1 MILLTE
7 GKFLTDLDRN
17 LKFFRKLL
25 LKKVG
30 DRLNRGENKHQNGNG
45 TLWRQIG
52 DSYLILYFP
61 QYSKDII
68 YGKVNAGCLQLF
80 IIQGFELLFRHRHCQ
95 SDPQQ
100 RLSSATHTHTHTH
113 FRELLLTFLELGESL
128 DCTRVRLYFER
139 NEEDCLL
146 RDGSSTATD
155 YFTDFKVI
163 LKNLN
168 WIGGRMVRNEDRGD
182 DTLLDK
188 LEYGDLLLSDERFLI
203 LEFEC

>member
-7 GKFLTDLDRN
+7 GKFLTDLDHN
-17 LKFFRKLL
+17 LTFFRKLL

-30 DRLNRGENKHQNGNG
+30 DRLNQGKNKCQNGNG

-52 DSYLILYFP
+52 DSYLILYLP
-61 QYSKDII
+61 QHSRDII

-80 IIQGFELLFRHRHCQ
+80 IIQGFELLFRHRHCH
-95 SDPQQ
+95 SRYTDSQQ
-100 RLSSATHTHTHTH
+100 ARQSSATHTY

-139 NEEDCLL
+139 NEDDCLL
-146 RDGSSTATD
+146 GDDDSAATD

-168 WIGGRMVRNEDRGD
+168 WIGGRMVRNEDRCD
-182 DTLLDK
+182 DTLLEK